1 MLGYD
6 RPGTVSKQL
15 SAPLLGA
22 QGARASRK
30 DSSMEG
36 GYEPFRED
44 EQFLNQA
51 YYKDAA
57 KRFYRYDGTLWR
69 ATLVPELTGFV
80 LWPWGLITA
89 WCLLLTAGIEFFQL
103 TSVGNMPATV
113 HTVLGGALSF
123 LLVFRTNTA
132 YARWWEAR
140 LTWGVINNTSRAL
153 AAQAAAT
160 MKTHAALTQLI
171 TELLAFVVC
180 LKSLLRGKP
189 TVPEELGTMLTHEQ
203 LQLLNDA
210 VCPPIA
216 AVEALSRTLRTG
228 VRTTDEGGLL
238 AGTTY
243 LHLSQSLNDLVNAV
257 GACERLVNT
266 NTPYG
271 YVSALRSFMIV
282 WLVTLPFTL
291 IGTYVWSAVAAV
303 SLVAFFFIS
312 IENMAMEIEHPFGDD
327 PNDLPLEEY
336 CLGIERVLLDIL
348 KRAQR
353 PSSTASSGAAAMP
366 AFAEEEDNEY
376 EDEPAQ
382 QQQQQQQPRRPSK
395 FVPRPG
401 APSLDDS
408 LSGRVGAVKQTAAA
422 TSSPGGGPGL
432 RPDSKSI
439 PLPEG
444 SVPTPPKPRPKK
456 MSILE
461 QKRQAERAMNEAKAL
476 LAEQDDEM

>member
-1 MLGYD
+1 MIGHD
-6 RPGTVSKQL
+6 RPGLNKQL
-15 SAPLLGA
+15 STPLLGA
-22 QGARASRK
+22 QGARANRK
-30 DSSMEG
+30 TSYMAAGPIKAFGD
-36 GYEPFRED
+36 D
-44 EQFLNQA
+44 ERFLNHA
-51 YYKDAA
+51 YYKEAA

-69 ATLVPELTGFV
+69 ETLVPEANGFV

-89 WCLLLTAGIEFFQL
+89 WCFLLTVAIEFFSL
-103 TSVGNMPATV
+103 PSMGNMPATV

-123 LLVFRTNTA
+123 LLVFRTNAA

-171 TELLAFVVC
+171 TELLAFAVC
-180 LKSLLRGKP
+180 LKSQLRGKP
-189 TVPEELGTMLTHEQ
+189 TVPEELSGTMLTHEQ
-203 LQLLNDA
+203 LALLNDA

-216 AVEALSRTLRTG
+216 AVEALSHTLRTG

-271 YVSALRSFMIV
+271 YVSALRAFMMI

-291 IGTYVWSAVAAV
+291 IGTYVWTATPAV
-303 SLVAFFFIS
+303 SIVAFVFLTV
-312 IENMAMEIEHPFGDD
+312 EHMAMEIEQPFGDD

-348 KRAQR
+348 KRALR
-353 PSSTASSGAAAMP
+353 PSWAESASSSSAAAMS
-366 AFAEEEDNEY
+366 AFAELPEQ
-376 EDEPAQ
+376 EDEAPTPQ
-382 QQQQQQQPRRPSK
+382 EEESRRSPK
-395 FVPRPG
+395 FLPRPG
-401 APSLDDS
+401 APSLDDRMM
-408 LSGRVGAVKQTAAA
+408 GRGGVVKQTPAA
-422 TSSPGGGPGL
+422 TSSPGAGPGL
-432 RPDSKSI
+432 RKDSKSI

-444 SVPTPPKPRPKK
+444 AVPTPPKPKAKK

-461 QKRQAERAMNEAKAL
+461 QKLQAERAMNEAKAL